1 MAKYLAIHPVG
12 SGLTVEGG
20 TPLAQSI
27 KAHLTTDAYWISSTY
42 VPETGALYCTWDAKD
57 ADAIR
62 KVLAEAAPD
71 LPTEGPYPITMHIYS
86 EDFR

>member
-1 MAKYLAIHPVG
+1 VG
-12 SGLTVEGG
+12 SGLTLEGG
-20 TPLAQSI
+20 TPLAKSI
-27 KAHLTTDAYWISSTY
+27 KAHLTADAYWINSIY

-62 KVLAEAAPD
+62 KVLAVAAPD
-71 LPTEGPYPITMHIYS
+71 LPTEGPYLIGMRINS

>member
-1 MAKYLAIHPVG
+1 MAKYFAIHPVG

-27 KAHLTTDAYWISSTY
+27 KAHLTADAYWVSSIY
-42 VPETGALYCTWDAKD
+42 VPDTGALYCTWDAKD
-57 ADAIR
+57 VDAIR
-62 KVLAEAAPD
+62 KVLAEAAPE
-71 LPTEGPYPITMHIYS
+71 LPVEGPYLITMNINS

>member
-1 MAKYLAIHPVG
+1 MAKYFAIHAVG

-27 KAHLTTDAYWISSTY
+27 KAHLTTDAYWISSIY

-62 KVLAEAAPD
+62 KVLAKAAPD
-71 LPTEGPYPITMHIYS
+71 LPTEGPYPIAMHIYS

>member
-12 SGLTVEGG
+12 SGLTPEAGA
-20 TPLAQSI
+20 PIAQSI
-27 KAHLTTDAYWISSTY
+27 KAHLTADAYWIGSIY

-62 KVLAEAAPD
+62 KVLTKAAPD
-71 LPTEGPYPITMHIYS
+71 LPTEGPYLIAMNIQG
-86 EDFR
+86 EDYR